1 MAMPSFF
8 IIRKHFNRY
17 KNIVPSRQYS
27 KLTDNQTIA
36 VIEKYK
42 EKLTGIQT
50 KIKKI

>member
-1 MAMPSFF
+1 MPSFF
-8 IIRKHFNRY
+8 IIRRHFNCY
-17 KNIVPSRQYS
+17 KNILLSRQYS

-36 VIEKYK
+36 AIEKYK